1 MCVDN
6 VRSLENGLAEVYID
20 TTHAGLQGC
29 PQSLVG
35 NDGTAQSCHTFERL
49 PAQSAGDGLL
59 EGMGVL
65 NITLFGNRAG
75 TGVGGSDGGGWG
87 NKYTQ
92 PYEFDIGKKISMCF
106 QAREC
111 PQCCYSLPHC
121 VTVEIRGRTP
131 QVESPAVDATCPT
144 PQIQSNQRP
153 KDVLP
158 AHAEY
163 KVSVGVK
170 TTGGGSH

>member
-20 TTHAGLQGC
+20 ITHAGLQGC

-65 NITLFGNRAG
+65 NITCVFKLQGPGHITF
-75 TGVGGSDGGGWG
+75 TQDGYDGHHHRL
-87 NKYTQ
+87 T
-92 PYEFDIGKKISMCF
+92 M
-106 QAREC
+106 
-111 PQCCYSLPHC
+111 H
-121 VTVEIRGRTP
+121 V
-131 QVESPAVDATCPT
+131 
-144 PQIQSNQRP
+144 
-153 KDVLP
+153 
-158 AHAEY
+158 
-163 KVSVGVK
+163 
-170 TTGGGSH
+170 